1 MTEFSHDTF
10 ISPFTWR
17 YGSSEMRSIFSERH
31 KRELLRTIWIALAR
45 AEAKAGLVT
54 DEQIAELESRM
65 ATPEGAADAAIYEQ
79 HGALKK
85 ELDQVVDQWECV
97 SMELEEAKG

>member
-1 MTEFSHDTF
+1 M
-10 ISPFTWR
+10 
-17 YGSSEMRSIFSERH
+17 SSSRLSYEQQKEQQKKIRKLEKSV
-31 KRELLRTIWIALAR
+31 
-45 AEAKAGLVT
+45 AECEQRINRLE
-54 DEQIAELESRM
+54 EQIAELESRM